1 MEKRRPG
8 RPVGRSDIRDK
19 LLAAARERFLKTPYS
34 KVTTREI
41 AELAGSNLAM
51 IHYYFGSKEGLYKAV
66 LGDVAEPL
74 DHAWQDEQT
83 NHSLNEMLNTY
94 YQVMAPNSEL
104 TSAISS
110 ALSTEKSPG

>member
-19 LLAAARERFLKTPYS
+19 LLPAARERFLNTPYS

-51 IHYYFGSKEGLYKAV
+51 IHYYFGS
-66 LGDVAEPL
+66 
-74 DHAWQDEQT
+74 
-83 NHSLNEMLNTY
+83 
-94 YQVMAPNSEL
+94 
-104 TSAISS
+104 
-110 ALSTEKSPG
+110 